1 MTPLKERIFT
11 LESKEDFEEC
21 CLQVFK
27 WQYERNAVYRKWCEL
42 LNRKPENT
50 TQSNQIPFLPIS
62 FFRTHKVVSFSEEPK
77 GFFKSS
83 GTTSNLQSKHWIR
96 DYDIYER
103 SFTKAFERFF
113 GKADDY
119 CFLAMLPNY
128 QEQSNSSLI
137 YMIDRLIKS
146 SRVKDSGFYPYELDK
161 VAQLLIENEEKNIPT
176 ILFGVSYALLDLAEK
191 HTFKLKHTTVF
202 ETGGMKGRRKE
213 ISKRELHSIL
223 CNAFGTDSI
232 ASEYGMCE
240 LFSQAYSKSDGLF
253 LCPDW
258 MKVIVKETNDPFSEC
273 KQGKS
278 GIINIIDLANIDS
291 CSFIATEDLG
301 RINTDGS
308 FEVLGRADNSVVKGC
323 NLMYE
328 E

>member
-27 WQYERNAVYRKWCEL
+27 WQYERNAVYKQWCEL
-42 LNRKPENT
+42 LKRNPQNT
-50 TQSNQIPFLPIS
+50 TNIEQIPFLPIS
-62 FFRTHKVVSFSEEPK
+62 FFRTHKVVSFAEEPK
-77 GFFKSS
+77 GFFMSS
-83 GTTSNLQSKHWIR
+83 GTNSTSRSKHWIR
-96 DYDIYER
+96 DYSTYER
-103 SFTKAFERFF
+103 SFSLCFEQFF
-113 GKADDY
+113 GKTEQL
-119 CFLAMLPNY
+119 CFLAILPNY

-137 YMIDRLIKS
+137 YMIDHLIKTS
-146 SRVKDSGFYPYELDK
+146 QQKDSGFYPYAIDQ
-161 VAQLLIENEEKNIPT
+161 VASLLHKNEEAQIPT

-191 HTFKLKHTTVF
+191 HRFNLKHTTVF

-213 ISKRELHSIL
+213 MSKQELHSVL

-240 LFSQAYSKSDGLF
+240 LFSQAYALSDGRF
-253 LCPDW
+253 HCPNW
-258 MKVIVKETNDPFSEC
+258 MKVLIKETNDPFSNC

-308 FEVLGRADNSVVKGC
+308 FEVLGRADNSVIKGC

>member
-27 WQYERNAVYRKWCEL
+27 WQYECNAVYKKWCEL

-77 GFFKSS
+77 GFFMSS
-83 GTTSNLQSKHWIR
+83 GTASSIRSRHWIR
-96 DYDIYER
+96 DYSTYER
-103 SFTKAFERFF
+103 SFSLCFERFF
-113 GKADDY
+113 GNVEQY
-119 CFLAMLPNY
+119 CFIAILPNY
-128 QEQSNSSLI
+128 QEQANSSLI
-137 YMIDRLIKS
+137 YMIDHLVKS
-146 SRVKDSGFYPYELDK
+146 SRQKDSGFYPYDIDK
-161 VAQLLIENEEKNIPT
+161 VASLLHKNENEQIPT

-191 HTFKLKHTTVF
+191 HRFNLKHTTVF

-240 LFSQAYSKSDGLF
+240 LFSQAYAVSDGSF
-253 LCPDW
+253 RCPPW
-258 MKVIVKETNDPFSEC
+258 LKVSIKETNDPFSEC

-328 E
+328 Q

>member
-27 WQYERNAVYRKWCEL
+27 WQYERNAVYKKWCEL

-146 SRVKDSGFYPYELDK
+146 SRAKDSGFYPYELDK
-161 VAQLLIENEEKNIPT
+161 VARLLIENEEKKIKT

-223 CNAFGTDSI
+223 CDAFGTDSI

-308 FEVLGRADNSVVKGC
+308 FEVLGRADNSVIKGC

-328 E
+328 G

>member
-1 MTPLKERIFT
+1 MNKLKERIFAIESENDFRELS
-11 LESKEDFEEC
+11 LEIFAH
-21 CLQVFK
+21 
-27 WQYERNAVYRKWCEL
+27 QYHSNQTYKQWCEL
-42 LNRKPENT
+42 LGRNPQNT
-50 TQSNQIPFLPIS
+50 TNIEQIPFLPIS

-77 GFFKSS
+77 GFFMSS
-83 GTTSNLQSKHWIR
+83 GTASSIRSKHWIR

-137 YMIDRLIKS
+137 YMIDHLVKS
-146 SRVKDSGFYPYELDK
+146 SHQKDSGFYPYDIDK
-161 VAQLLIENEEKNIPT
+161 VASLLHKNENEQIPT

-240 LFSQAYSKSDGLF
+240 LFSQAYAVSDGSF
-253 LCPDW
+253 RCPPW
-258 MKVIVKETNDPFSEC
+258 LKVSIKETNDPFSEC

>member
-1 MTPLKERIFT
+1 MNKLKERIFAIESENDFRELS
-11 LESKEDFEEC
+11 LEIFAH
-21 CLQVFK
+21 
-27 WQYERNAVYRKWCEL
+27 QYHSNQTYKQWCEL

-128 QEQSNSSLI
+128 QEQANSSLI

-161 VAQLLIENEEKNIPT
+161 VARLLIENEEQKIKT

-191 HTFKLKHTTVF
+191 HTFNLKHTTVF

-258 MKVIVKETNDPFSEC
+258 MKVIIKETNDPFSEC

-301 RINTDGS
+301 RINPDGS
-308 FEVLGRADNSVVKGC
+308 FEVLGRADNSVIKGC

>member
-1 MTPLKERIFT
+1 
-11 LESKEDFEEC
+11 
-21 CLQVFK
+21 
-27 WQYERNAVYRKWCEL
+27 
-42 LNRKPENT
+42 
-50 TQSNQIPFLPIS
+50 
-62 FFRTHKVVSFSEEPK
+62 
-77 GFFKSS
+77 
-83 GTTSNLQSKHWIR
+83 
-96 DYDIYER
+96 
-103 SFTKAFERFF
+103 
-113 GKADDY
+113 
-119 CFLAMLPNY
+119 
-128 QEQSNSSLI
+128 
-137 YMIDRLIKS
+137 MIDRLIKS
-146 SRVKDSGFYPYELDK
+146 SRVKDSGFYPYDIDK
-161 VAQLLIENEEKNIPT
+161 VARLLIENENEQIPT

-191 HTFKLKHTTVF
+191 HRFNLKHTTVF

-240 LFSQAYSKSDGLF
+240 LFSQAYAVSDGSF
-253 LCPDW
+253 RCPPW

-308 FEVLGRADNSVVKGC
+308 FEVLGRADNSVIKGC

>member
-1 MTPLKERIFT
+1 MNKLKERIFAIESENDFRELS
-11 LESKEDFEEC
+11 LEIFAH
-21 CLQVFK
+21 
-27 WQYERNAVYRKWCEL
+27 QYHSNQTYKQWCEL
-42 LNRKPENT
+42 LGRNPQNT
-50 TQSNQIPFLPIS
+50 TNIEQIPFLPIS

-146 SRVKDSGFYPYELDK
+146 SRAKDSGFYPYELDK
-161 VAQLLIENEEKNIPT
+161 VARLLIENEEENIKT

-191 HTFKLKHTTVF
+191 HRFNLKHTTVF

-240 LFSQAYSKSDGLF
+240 LFSQAYAVSDGSF
-253 LCPDW
+253 RCPPW
-258 MKVIVKETNDPFSEC
+258 LKVSIKETNDPFSEC

-278 GIINIIDLANIDS
+278 GIINIIDHANIDS

-308 FEVLGRADNSVVKGC
+308 FEVLGRADNSVIKGC

-328 E
+328 Q